1 LSQNEKRL
9 YISVREVNRI
19 YVVDTQ
25 SFAILQV
32 ISSGGDHPRDI
43 NLSLDDRYLFVANR
57 NSDNLVAFA
66 IDENGLLEE
75 KDTVDA
81 IAQGV
86 SIVCYE

>member
-1 LSQNEKRL
+1 MC
-9 YISVREVNRI
+9 I
-19 YVVDTQ
+19 
-25 SFAILQV
+25 
-32 ISSGGDHPRDI
+32 RD
-43 NLSLDDRYLFVANR
+43 SYLFVANR
-57 NSDNLVAFA
+57 NSDNLVAFS